1 MLTAKYETYAKI
13 RDERGYS
20 DYRVAK
26 ETGIGAATISDWKNG
41 ITKPK
46 LDKLFAIAKLFN
58 VSLEELCEE
67 G

>member
-1 MLTAKYETYAKI
+1 MTAKYEAYAKI

>member
-1 MLTAKYETYAKI
+1 MTAKYETYAKI

-58 VSLEELCEE
+58 VSLEDLCEE

>member
-1 MLTAKYETYAKI
+1 MKASYEVYAKL

-26 ETGIGAATISDWKNG
+26 ETKTLSDWKNG
-41 ITKPK
+41 VSTPK
-46 LDKLFAIAKLFN
+46 ADKIFLIAKLFEIPVEN
-58 VSLEELCEE
+58 LFEE

>member
-1 MLTAKYETYAKI
+1 MKASYEVYAKL

-26 ETGIGAATISDWKNG
+26 ETKIGAATLSDWKNG
-41 ITKPK
+41 VSTPK
-46 LDKLFAIAKLFN
+46 ADKIFLIAKLFEIPVEN
-58 VSLEELCEE
+58 LFEE

>member
-1 MLTAKYETYAKI
+1 MTAQYETYAKL

-58 VSLEELCEE
+58 VSIEELCAE

>member
-1 MLTAKYETYAKI
+1 MTAKYETYAKI